1 MVFSLSFRGQSFKE
15 QKKCCFS
22 AIIKGMIQLLT
33 FKHRTIIMFIR
44 IYQMFHIRKTK
55 SIIMKRNVLFFA
67 GLIALLSL
75 FSCSKDDDPEN
86 AFKFDGQEYLIND
99 VYLLEEVFNDGTN
112 SEMHVFQFVFG
123 NISGNDTTTFALAVY
138 DEETNTLGGNYPSL
152 GFTDDEQRMIN
163 PFALFFLSG
172 ISVDGGDTFY
182 LTGEGGSVDVEIDNN
197 GIYSLTFN
205 DISVG
210 EYESI
215 GENENYNEIGTVSGS
230 YEGIIHKEVEEVGIA
245 KGNVMHERLNKL
257 LKKVN

>member
-1 MVFSLSFRGQSFKE
+1 
-15 QKKCCFS
+15 
-22 AIIKGMIQLLT
+22 MIQLLT

-99 VYLLEEVFNDGTN
+99 VYLIEEIFNDGAN

-123 NISGNDTTTFALAVY
+123 NISGNDTTIFALAVY

-152 GFTDDEQRMIN
+152 GFTDDDQRMIN

-172 ISVDGGDTFY
+172 IFVDGGDTFY

-230 YEGIIHKEVEEVGIA
+230 YEGIIHKEVEEVGIT